1 MLSNSVKWVLASLC
15 GLLAACAIIT
25 VNVYFPEKDVKE
37 AYKSLDEMLLKQGND
52 TNLPAGEKPAEEQP
66 AGTEEKKEEVKPQSS
81 LNGTLFNFSLVAVA
95 CAAEPLADELAVE
108 LSSMP
113 EVLKAYDEM
122 RKRLPQLNA
131 LRDSGAIGET
141 RQGLIKVL
149 DKAKLGGNEALV
161 KAEIDNRK
169 TVITAMA
176 KAIER
181 INLRRQPDA
190 KFNFSDM
197 LGRTAA
203 MYAETKREG
212 AKPGWW
218 VEQPDGS
225 WTRK

>member
-1 MLSNSVKWVLASLC
+1 MLSNSVKWLVASLC

-52 TNLPAGEKPAEEQP
+52 TKMPAGEKPAEEQP
-66 AGTEEKKEEVKPQSS
+66 AGTEEKKEEIKPQSS
-81 LNGTLFNFSLVAVA
+81 LNGTLFNVSLLAVA
-95 CAAEPLADELAVE
+95 CAEEPLADELAVE

-141 RQGLIKVL
+141 RQGLVKVL
-149 DKAKLGGNEALV
+149 DKAKLGNNEALV

-176 KAIER
+176 KAMER

-190 KFNFSDM
+190 KINFNDM

-218 VEQPDGS
+218 IEQPDGS

>member
-52 TNLPAGEKPAEEQP
+52 TNMPAGEKPAEQP

-95 CAAEPLADELAVE
+95 CAEEPLADELAVE

-122 RKRLPQLNA
+122 RKRLPELNA

-141 RQGLIKVL
+141 RQGLVKVL
-149 DKAKLGGNEALV
+149 DKAKLGNNEALV

-176 KAIER
+176 KAMER
-181 INLRRQPDA
+181 INLRRQPGA

-203 MYAETKREG
+203 MYAERKREG
-212 AKPGWW
+212 AQPGWW
-218 VEQPDGS
+218 IEQPDGS

>member
-1 MLSNSVKWVLASLC
+1 MLSNSVKWVVASLC

-37 AYKSLDEMLLKQGND
+37 AYKSLDEMLLKQGDD
-52 TNLPAGEKPAEEQP
+52 TKLPAGEKPAEGKP
-66 AGTEEKKEEVKPQSS
+66 AGGEEKKEEVKPQSS
-81 LNGTLFNFSLVAVA
+81 LSGTLFNFSLVAVA
-95 CAAEPLADELAVE
+95 CADEPLADELAVE

-141 RQGLIKVL
+141 RQGLVKVL
-149 DKAKLGGNEALV
+149 DNAKLGGNEALV

-169 TVITAMA
+169 TVISAMA
-176 KAIER
+176 KAMER
-181 INLRRQPDA
+181 INLRRQPGA
-190 KFNFSDM
+190 TINFNEM

-218 VEQPDGS
+218 IEQPDGA

>member
-1 MLSNSVKWVLASLC
+1 MLRNSVKWLVASLC
-15 GLLAACAIIT
+15 GLLGACAIIT
-25 VNVYFPEKDVKE
+25 VNVYFPEKDVKQ
-37 AYKSLDEMLLKQGND
+37 AYKSLDEMLLKGNGSKS
-52 TNLPAGEKPAEEQP
+52 PAGEKPPEEQP
-66 AGTEEKKEEVKPQSS
+66 AGTEEKKEEIKPQSG
-81 LNGTLFNFSLVAVA
+81 LDGTLLNFSLVAVA
-95 CAAEPLADELAVE
+95 CAEESLADELAVE

-122 RKRLPQLNA
+122 RARLPQLNA
-131 LRDSGAIGET
+131 LRDSGAVGET
-141 RQGLIKVL
+141 RQGLVKVL

-190 KFNFSDM
+190 KFNFND
-197 LGRTAA
+197 LLARAAA
-203 MYAETKREG
+203 MYADTKREG

-218 VEQPDGS
+218 VEQADGS
-225 WTRK
+225 WVRK